1 MDATHNAP
9 HGATEPAPGITAIG
23 DDPWSIANLTDPYP
37 LFKRMRDAGPAVWL
51 EQYGVH
57 AFTRFDSMRELLVDH
72 ETFISSAGVGP
83 TNLHSTPNWRPQGI
97 LESDPPRHTPMRTA
111 MTSVIA
117 PRKMRQLRPG
127 FNAYATELT
136 DAVLGD
142 DAIDLVHDIAEEFT
156 LRVFGDAVGIG
167 REGRRE
173 NLLSHGAMNFSY
185 FGPDNDLHRHH
196 VAAGAG
202 TPEWVLANCERS
214 VLTPDGMG
222 AQMWELAD
230 AGLIPPEQATLLIRA
245 MLSAGLDTTVFAITN
260 TLLLLAQHPEQWAKV
275 HADPSLMKFAID
287 EALRYEPPFTCF
299 FRTTSRDAVLDGVQL
314 PAGSKLVVFLG
325 AANRDP
331 RRWGDTADQFD
342 IDRDTGGQLAFG
354 MGIHQCVGQPISRQ
368 ESQALLEELARR
380 VESIELTA
388 EPTLYLHNTL
398 RSWSS
403 VPARFTAA

>member
-37 LFKRMRDAGPAVWL
+37 LFTRMRDAGPAVWL

-127 FNAYATELT
+127 FDAYATELT

-185 FGPDNDLHRHH
+185 FGPDNDLHRQH

-230 AGLIPPEQATLLIRA
+230 AGLIPPEQATLLIR
-245 MLSAGLDTTVFAITN
+245 
-260 TLLLLAQHPEQWAKV
+260 
-275 HADPSLMKFAID
+275 
-287 EALRYEPPFTCF
+287 
-299 FRTTSRDAVLDGVQL
+299 
-314 PAGSKLVVFLG
+314 
-325 AANRDP
+325 
-331 RRWGDTADQFD
+331 
-342 IDRDTGGQLAFG
+342 
-354 MGIHQCVGQPISRQ
+354 
-368 ESQALLEELARR
+368 
-380 VESIELTA
+380 
-388 EPTLYLHNTL
+388 
-398 RSWSS
+398 
-403 VPARFTAA
+403 

>member
-1 MDATHNAP
+1 
-9 HGATEPAPGITAIG
+9 
-23 DDPWSIANLTDPYP
+23 
-37 LFKRMRDAGPAVWL
+37 
-51 EQYGVH
+51 
-57 AFTRFDSMRELLVDH
+57 
-72 ETFISSAGVGP
+72 
-83 TNLHSTPNWRPQGI
+83 
-97 LESDPPRHTPMRTA
+97 MRTA

-117 PRKMRQLRPG
+117 PRKMRALRPG
-127 FNAYATELT
+127 FDAYAEELVAQVLAT
-136 DAVLGD
+136 DTPE
-142 DAIDLVHDIAEEFT
+142 LVHDLAEEFT

-185 FGPDNDLHRHH
+185 FGPDNDLHRQH

-287 EALRYEPPFTCF
+287 EALRYDPPFTCF

-403 VPARFTAA
+403 VPARLTAA